1 MGNTRISAEEK
12 TQGSRT
18 LRNHLQPQRSE
29 ASKAVAAQRVLYIG
43 PAADEVCNIAA
54 PHVGRV
60 DISYEST
67 VQDALVQA
75 RQRHFDVVL
84 IDQRDESLATR
95 LIVPVLASLGYPLK
109 LVVISPLSDVS
120 HYLSIPG
127 VARVLSAPVREAQ
140 LLRVLGVERRARD
153 VELRSDVKPVA
164 DSGKQIDI
172 KRNSIVQVVSDQ
184 LMGIVSTLYKRA
196 AFVLLLTMFTA
207 FAFYGLLIGFFL
219 LSSSW
224 AAPLTLTRGHELVNK
239 VEREITE
246 LEVSINLTEQRL
258 QEAKLGKSTATQE
271 LADARTLV
279 TYSIG
284 TVKKEISARKRQS
297 KVLVQN
303 IKRLKKV
310 RGALEAQLASDG
322 QSADLKKL
330 YSKRLI
336 DKTSFNS
343 GALSLIEASQRLATL
358 ESQIEFSE
366 SELED
371 LASTNEL
378 LQSLLA
384 ALERGGSVQ
393 GLTASASDLLLL
405 TQQAVDAVSAVENSQ
420 ARYKNFEQNGIVL
433 NRSKL
438 VLAAQLDNL
447 QSSALAR
454 AIDKRID
461 VLFVPYGNERGFS
474 EGDPLYTCRLTVI
487 FCSNAG
493 QVGRPLP
500 GEISS
505 VHPFFGKP
513 IRGNFFEVTLDD
525 KGAAAREIIHGS
537 RKPFFF

>member
-1 MGNTRISAEEK
+1 MN
-12 TQGSRT
+12 
-18 LRNHLQPQRSE
+18 RNLQPQKFNTSN
-29 ASKAVAAQRVLYIG
+29 AVAAQRVLYIG
-43 PAADEVCNIAA
+43 PAADEVCSIAA

-60 DISYEST
+60 DISYQST

-84 IDQRDESLATR
+84 IDQRDPSLATR
-95 LIVPVLASLGYPLK
+95 LIVPVLVSLGYPLK

-140 LLRVLGVERRARD
+140 LLRVLGIERRARD
-153 VELRSDVKPVA
+153 VELKSDVKPVVG
-164 DSGKQIDI
+164 SGRQIDI
-172 KRNSIVQVVSDQ
+172 KRKSILRVVSDQ
-184 LMGIVSTLYKRA
+184 MMGTVSTLYKRA
-196 AFVLLLTMFTA
+196 AFVLLLTMFLA
-207 FAFYGLLIGFFL
+207 FSFYGLLIGFFL

-224 AAPLTLTRGHELVNK
+224 AAPLTLTRGHELVSK

-246 LEVSINLTEQRL
+246 LKVSINLTEQRL
-258 QEAKLGKSTATQE
+258 HEAALGKTTAMQE
-271 LADARTLV
+271 RADARTLV

-297 KVLVQN
+297 KVLSQN

-310 RGALEAQLASDG
+310 RGALQVQLTSDG

-330 YSKRLI
+330 YGKRLI

-358 ESQIEFSE
+358 EGQIELSE
-366 SELED
+366 SELEGI
-371 LASTNEL
+371 ASTMEL

-384 ALERGGSVQ
+384 SLEKGGSVA
-393 GLTASASDLLLL
+393 GLTASASELLLL
-405 TQQAVDAVSAVENSQ
+405 TQQAVDAVAAVENSQ
-420 ARYKNFEQNGIVL
+420 ARYTNFEQNEMVL
-433 NRSKL
+433 NRSKQ
-438 VLAAQLDNL
+438 VLTAQLANL

-474 EGDPLYTCRLTVI
+474 EGDALYTCRLTVI

-493 QVGRPLP
+493 KVGRPLP